1 MRQTVTCDLLGRLGN
16 NLSQVAAIIGYAK
29 KHGLEWGIPMGYKYK
44 GIYTHFKLPIF
55 RIPRHIRPSKLHV
68 HDEGQ
73 HGFPYHEIPL
83 IHNPPYGITK
93 LRGFFQSEKYF
104 AHCTNDIKRAF
115 PLRIQPTDRISIHVR
130 RGDYVKYVDNFLPT
144 TVEDVQNIVDYFGR
158 SEAYLIVSDDV
169 QWCME
174 NLSAINAKFEYNHG
188 NEFED
193 LSAMAS
199 CKHHAVSRSSFSWW
213 GAWLG
218 HNPDK
223 TVVSLTPWFGKNN
236 PLDTRDIIPDNWIKI

>member
-1 MRQTVTCDLLGRLGN
+1 MRQTVTCDLLGRWGN
-16 NLSQVAAIIGYAK
+16 NLFQVAAMIGYAK

-44 GIYTHFKLPIF
+44 GIYTHFKLPRF
-55 RIPRHIRPSKLHV
+55 KANAKRYHV

-73 HGFPYHEIPL
+73 HGFPYHEIPY
-83 IHNPPYGITK
+83 IPTGIK

-104 AHCTNDIKRAF
+104 AHCTDDIKRAF

-144 TVEDVQNIVDYFGR
+144 TVEDVQKIVDYFGR
-158 SEAYLIVSDDV
+158 SETYLICSDDV

-174 NLSAINAKFEYNHG
+174 NLCAINAKFEYNHG

-223 TVVSLTPWFGKNN
+223 TVVALTPWFGKNN
-236 PLDTRDIIPDNWIKI
+236 PLDTKDIIPDNWIKL